1 MLIYRHGLYD
11 YHHQNTTAPY
21 SKRRYIMG
29 VSYSEIIE
37 RMRWA
42 GKLKN
47 DSAVAR
53 VLGVT
58 PQALSN
64 YKKRGEMPTDL
75 VLRFANIYGLSVDWL
90 ISGEGEMY
98 KPGSRGGEFEKKT
111 YMIAAEET
119 PHYGREGGYNK
130 PDVASLSADEI
141 IYVGKLLKVLRN
153 SNKSTV
159 TAIKYSVDAF
169 LKSTHNTT
177 ADDRALEAKEQLQRQ

>member
-1 MLIYRHGLYD
+1 
-11 YHHQNTTAPY
+11 
-21 SKRRYIMG
+21 MG

-53 VLGVT
+53 TLGVT

-90 ISGEGEMY
+90 ITGEGEMY
-98 KPGSRGGEFEKKT
+98 KAGRGEMAGKS
-111 YMIAAEET
+111 YLYAAEESAS
-119 PHYGREGGYNK
+119 YGSVRP
-130 PDVASLSADEI
+130 PDFSALSPDEI
-141 IYVGKLLKVLRN
+141 IYVGKLLKVLR
-153 SNKSTV
+153 SPNKSTSV
-159 TAIKYSVDAF
+159 AMKYSVDAF
-169 LKSTHNTT
+169 LKAS
-177 ADDRALEAKEQLQRQ
+177 EAPEAPEEKKQA

>member
-1 MLIYRHGLYD
+1 MINS
-11 YHHQNTTAPY
+11 QPKENN
-21 SKRRYIMG
+21 MG
-29 VSYSEIIE
+29 VSYSDIIE

-90 ISGEGEMY
+90 ISGDGEMY
-98 KPGSRGGEFEKKT
+98 KASAKGGDFKT

-119 PHYGREGGYNK
+119 SAYGKEGKEGYRM
-130 PDVASLSADEI
+130 PDVAALSADEI
-141 IYVGKLLKVLRN
+141 IYVGKLLKILRGQ
-153 SNKSTV
+153 NKSTAA
-159 TAIKYSVDAF
+159 AIKYSVDAF
-169 LKSTHNTT
+169 LK
-177 ADDRALEAKEQLQRQ
+177 AAEQPEPQYAEPAKETLATKN

>member
-1 MLIYRHGLYD
+1 
-11 YHHQNTTAPY
+11 
-21 SKRRYIMG
+21 MG

-53 VLGVT
+53 TLGVT

-90 ISGEGEMY
+90 ISGDGEMY
-98 KPGSRGGEFEKKT
+98 KAGRGDLAGKG
-111 YMIAAEET
+111 YLYAAEEAA
-119 PHYGREGGYNK
+119 PYGRDLRP
-130 PDVASLSADEI
+130 PDFSALSPDEI
-141 IYVGKLLKVLRN
+141 IYVGKLLKVLR
-153 SNKSTV
+153 SPNKSTS
-159 TAIKYSVDAF
+159 TAMKYSVDAF
-169 LKSTHNTT
+169 LRT
-177 ADDRALEAKEQLQRQ
+177 AEAPEAQEEKK

>member
-1 MLIYRHGLYD
+1 
-11 YHHQNTTAPY
+11 
-21 SKRRYIMG
+21 MG
-29 VSYSEIIE
+29 VSYIDIIE

-90 ISGEGEMY
+90 LSGEGEMF
-98 KPGSRGGEFEKKT
+98 KPGRGGDFAARG
-111 YMIAAEET
+111 YHVAAEESSV
-119 PHYGREGGYNK
+119 YGKEGK
-130 PDVASLSADEI
+130 EFRPPDFASLSPDEI
-141 IYVGKLLKVLRN
+141 IYVGKLLKILRS
-153 SNKSTV
+153 SNKSTSA
-159 TAIKYSVDAF
+159 AIKYSVDAF
-169 LKSTHNTT
+169 LKASELPVD
-177 ADDRALEAKEQLQRQ
+177 AYEPEKEAVNKN

>member
-1 MLIYRHGLYD
+1 
-11 YHHQNTTAPY
+11 
-21 SKRRYIMG
+21 MG
-29 VSYSEIIE
+29 VSYSDIIE

-98 KPGSRGGEFEKKT
+98 RPGKGGEFERKG
-111 YMIAAEET
+111 YMTAAEET
-119 PHYGREGGYNK
+119 ASYGKEFTR
-130 PDVASLSADEI
+130 PTDFSSLSPDEI
-141 IYVGKLLKVLRN
+141 IYVGKLLKILR
-153 SNKSTV
+153 SQNKSTAA
-159 TAIKYSVDAF
+159 AIKYSVDAF
-169 LKSTHNTT
+169 LKASEIPVEQYD
-177 ADDRALEAKEQLQRQ
+177 AEKEAAGKGR

>member
-1 MLIYRHGLYD
+1 
-11 YHHQNTTAPY
+11 
-21 SKRRYIMG
+21 MG
-29 VSYSEIIE
+29 VSYSDIIE

-98 KPGSRGGEFEKKT
+98 RPGKGGRPRKSPPPPK
-111 YMIAAEET
+111 IRCT
-119 PHYGREGGYNK
+119 PNAPR
-130 PDVASLSADEI
+130 V
-141 IYVGKLLKVLRN
+141 LLG
-153 SNKSTV
+153 
-159 TAIKYSVDAF
+159 A
-169 LKSTHNTT
+169 
-177 ADDRALEAKEQLQRQ
+177 

>member
-1 MLIYRHGLYD
+1 
-11 YHHQNTTAPY
+11 
-21 SKRRYIMG
+21 MG

-90 ISGEGEMY
+90 ITGDGEMY
-98 KPGSRGGEFEKKT
+98 KAGRGGEFERKT
-111 YMIAAEET
+111 YMIAAEDT
-119 PHYGREGGYNK
+119 SAYGKEGYHRPSG
-130 PDVASLSADEI
+130 DMAGLSPDEI
-141 IYVGKLLKVLRN
+141 IYVGKLLKILRGTN
-153 SNKSTV
+153 QSTAA
-159 TAIKYSVDAF
+159 AIKYSVDAF
-169 LKSTHNTT
+169 LK
-177 ADDRALEAKEQLQRQ
+177 AAEMPAPKAYPEAEKEVKN

>member
-1 MLIYRHGLYD
+1 
-11 YHHQNTTAPY
+11 
-21 SKRRYIMG
+21 MG
-29 VSYSEIIE
+29 VSYSDIIE

-90 ISGEGEMY
+90 ITGEGEMY
-98 KPGSRGGEFEKKT
+98 KAAGRSAEYKSS

-119 PHYGREGGYNK
+119 PAYGKDAKEYGRV
-130 PDVASLSADEI
+130 PDVAALSADEI
-141 IYVGKLLKVLRN
+141 IYVGKLLKILRGP
-153 SNKSTV
+153 NKSTAS
-159 TAIKYSVDAF
+159 AIKYSVDAF
-169 LKSTHNTT
+169 LKAAEQPVETVYP
-177 ADDRALEAKEQLQRQ
+177 EGGEKETKN

>member
-1 MLIYRHGLYD
+1 
-11 YHHQNTTAPY
+11 
-21 SKRRYIMG
+21 MG

-98 KPGSRGGEFEKKT
+98 RPGKGGEFERKG
-111 YMIAAEET
+111 YMTAAEET
-119 PHYGREGGYNK
+119 MMYGKEFARA
-130 PDVASLSADEI
+130 PDFSSLSPDEI
-141 IYVGKLLKVLRN
+141 IYVGKLLKILR
-153 SNKSTV
+153 SQNKSTAA
-159 TAIKYSVDAF
+159 AIKYSVDAF
-169 LKSTHNTT
+169 LKASELPIEQPEP
-177 ADDRALEAKEQLQRQ
+177 DKEGPKNH

>member
-1 MLIYRHGLYD
+1 
-11 YHHQNTTAPY
+11 
-21 SKRRYIMG
+21 MG
-29 VSYSEIIE
+29 VSYSDIIE

-98 KPGSRGGEFEKKT
+98 RPGKGGEFERKG
-111 YMIAAEET
+111 YMMAAEET
-119 PHYGREGGYNK
+119 SAYGKEFTR
-130 PDVASLSADEI
+130 PTDFSSLSPDEI
-141 IYVGKLLKVLRN
+141 IYVGKLLKILR
-153 SNKSTV
+153 SQNKSTAA
-159 TAIKYSVDAF
+159 AIKYSVDAF
-169 LKSTHNTT
+169 LKASELPIEQYDTEK
-177 ADDRALEAKEQLQRQ
+177 EAAGKGR

>member
-1 MLIYRHGLYD
+1 
-11 YHHQNTTAPY
+11 
-21 SKRRYIMG
+21 MG
-29 VSYSEIIE
+29 VSYSDIIE

-90 ISGEGEMY
+90 ITGEGEMY
-98 KPGSRGGEFEKKT
+98 KGGAKGSEYDRKS

-119 PHYGREGGYNK
+119 PAYGKDQRM
-130 PDVASLSADEI
+130 PDVAALNADEI
-141 IYVGKLLKVLRN
+141 IYVGKLLKILRGP
-153 SNKSTV
+153 NKSTAS
-159 TAIKYSVDAF
+159 AIKYSVDAF
-169 LKSTHNTT
+169 LKAAEQPEQYT
-177 ADDRALEAKEQLQRQ
+177 AEPEKEAKN

>member
-1 MLIYRHGLYD
+1 
-11 YHHQNTTAPY
+11 
-21 SKRRYIMG
+21 MG
-29 VSYSEIIE
+29 VSYSDIIE

-98 KPGSRGGEFEKKT
+98 RPGKGGEFERKG
-111 YMIAAEET
+111 YMMAAEGT
-119 PHYGREGGYNK
+119 SSYGKEFTR
-130 PDVASLSADEI
+130 PTDFSSLSPDEI
-141 IYVGKLLKVLRN
+141 IYVGKLLKILR
-153 SNKSTV
+153 SQNKSTAA
-159 TAIKYSVDAF
+159 AIKYSVDAF
-169 LKSTHNTT
+169 LKASEIPVEQYD
-177 ADDRALEAKEQLQRQ
+177 AEKEAAGKSR

>member
-1 MLIYRHGLYD
+1 
-11 YHHQNTTAPY
+11 
-21 SKRRYIMG
+21 MG

-90 ISGEGEMY
+90 ISGEGEMS
-98 KPGSRGGEFEKKT
+98 KGGKGEFGKP
-111 YMIAAEET
+111 YMMAAEDT
-119 PHYGREGGYNK
+119 QAYGK
-130 PDVASLSADEI
+130 D
-141 IYVGKLLKVLRN
+141 LKE
-153 SNKSTV
+153 
-159 TAIKYSVDAF
+159 F
-169 LKSTHNTT
+169 
-177 ADDRALEAKEQLQRQ
+177 

>member
-1 MLIYRHGLYD
+1 
-11 YHHQNTTAPY
+11 
-21 SKRRYIMG
+21 MG

-53 VLGVT
+53 TLGVT

-90 ISGEGEMY
+90 ITGEGEMY
-98 KPGSRGGEFEKKT
+98 KAGRGELSGKG
-111 YMIAAEET
+111 YLYAAEDT
-119 PHYGREGGYNK
+119 AAYGRDVRP
-130 PDVASLSADEI
+130 PDFSALTPDEI
-141 IYVGKLLKVLRN
+141 IYVGKLLKVLR
-153 SNKSTV
+153 SPNKSTSV
-159 TAIKYSVDAF
+159 AMKYSVDA
-169 LKSTHNTT
+169 LL
-177 ADDRALEAKEQLQRQ
+177 RASEAAEAPEEKE